1 MLHELAHIVQ
11 GPHDAKFHAL
21 WDQLRDE
28 HQGLLLKGY
37 TGEGFLSEGRRLGG
51 ARMPPREARR
61 LAREAA
67 EKRRVQPTGTGGGK
81 RLGGAAPR
89 PGEDIRRVI
98 ADAVQRRNQ
107 TLKGCATDKLSD
119 SQIRS
124 IADTATRNGF
134 RTQAEEDEANEAAIA
149 HALWEL
155 VQEDES
161 AKYGSSYIPPTAD
174 NPTGNGGGSVMA
186 RDAGPGIRTT
196 PVVYAEGSRGDHRTE
211 RGRDVSTATGEAQDW
226 ACETCTLQNP
236 ANFLCCDACGTE
248 RSAQASRKL
257 GARPSKPSEPPRQQ
271 ATIDL
276 TQSPPRKQRRVDSPR
291 TEAPKPPQTWQC
303 SFCGTEMARQWWT
316 CSTCGKMKDNSR

>member
-51 ARMPPREARR
+51 ARLPPQEARR

-67 EKRRVQPTGTGGGK
+67 EKRRVQPIGTGGGK

-89 PGEDIRRVI
+89 PGDDIRRVI
-98 ADAVQRRNQ
+98 ADAAQRRNQ

-149 HALWEL
+149 TALWEL

-161 AKYGSSYIPPTAD
+161 AKYGSSYIPPTAQ
-174 NPTGNGGGSVMA
+174 NPTGNGGGTVGVGVESGSSVGPRNSHTA
-186 RDAGPGIRTT
+186 SGLNGTDATK
-196 PVVYAEGSRGDHRTE
+196 
-211 RGRDVSTATGEAQDW
+211 DW
-226 ACETCTLQNP
+226 ACETCTLLNP
-236 ANFLCCDACGTE
+236 ANFLSCDACGLQ
-248 RSAQASRKL
+248 RSAQLSRKPEPGSSKLLDASR
-257 GARPSKPSEPPRQQ
+257 PQ
-271 ATIDL
+271 AVIDL
-276 TQSPPRKQRRVDSPR
+276 TQSPPRKQRRVDPPR
-291 TEAPKPPQTWQC
+291 TELPKPPATWQC
-303 SFCGTEMARQWWT
+303 SFCGKEMARQWWT
-316 CSTCGKMKDNSR
+316 CSACGRMKDNSR